1 MPYCVR
7 LMCQGDINQVIEI
20 DREAFPTMLPPA
32 NFQRELY
39 SPLAHYIIVCEER
52 G

>member
-1 MPYCVR
+1 
-7 LMCQGDINQVIEI
+7 MCQGDINQVTEI

-39 SPLAHYIIVCEER
+39 SKYGFTDRELKR
-52 G
+52 GY